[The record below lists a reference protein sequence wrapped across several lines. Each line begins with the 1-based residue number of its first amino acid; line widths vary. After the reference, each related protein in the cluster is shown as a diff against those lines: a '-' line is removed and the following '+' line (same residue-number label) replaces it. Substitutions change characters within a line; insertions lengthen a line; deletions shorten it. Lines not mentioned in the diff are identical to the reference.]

1 MADNTFDIRT
11 SFFNIDTEKQT
22 LIEEAVAKWET
33 IITADIPDVTRD
45 DGSLLEDDL
54 FVSFGTFTTRGNLAV
69 TDINP
74 DNLRPDSQLPYS
86 SRVEYNLNEIDSL
99 SGEAFYDITFHEIGH
114 ALGINR
120 TVWEPLGLVEGG
132 DTSTPR
138 FLGQNATEQYNQIFG
153 NTEDSV
159 PMGSAGGHWSEEE
172 LGNEIMT
179 SNIDEEN
186 VLSGVTIGSLEDIGY
201 QVDYEQAD
209 DEVPTLDQPADS
221 PLSISSGDDLVFDRK
236 GSDNLNGVDGNDTLY
251 GEESNDN
258 LVGGNGRDS
267 LYGQADND
275 TLFGNNS
282 NDALFGGSGDDELF
296 GGNDDDYLS
305 GEDGDDYLSGGSG
318 NDNLKGRSGD
328 DVLVGYTGDD
338 TLEGGEGAD
347 SFVFNYDNSSDTIID
362 YAASEGDTIEFLDS
376 NTLYSVESTS
386 SQDGDTTITNATIN
400 ITDPSG
406 NNLSPVSLSYVGTS
420 DIVFENGTAT

>member
-1 MADNTFDIRT
+1 MN
-11 SFFNIDTEKQT
+11 
-22 LIEEAVAKWET
+22 
-33 IITADIPDVTRD
+33 
-45 DGSLLEDDL
+45 
-54 FVSFGTFTTRGNLAV
+54 
-69 TDINP
+69 
-74 DNLRPDSQLPYS
+74 
-86 SRVEYNLNEIDSL
+86 
-99 SGEAFYDITFHEIGH
+99 
-114 ALGINR
+114 
-120 TVWEPLGLVEGG
+120 
-132 DTSTPR
+132 
-138 FLGQNATEQYNQIFG
+138 FL
-153 NTEDSV
+153 
-159 PMGSAGGHWSEEE
+159 
-172 LGNEIMT
+172 
-179 SNIDEEN
+179 
-186 VLSGVTIGSLEDIGY
+186 
-201 QVDYEQAD
+201 
-209 DEVPTLDQPADS
+209 
-221 PLSISSGDDLVFDRK
+221 
-236 GSDNLNGVDGNDTLY
+236 
-251 GEESNDN
+251 
-258 LVGGNGRDS
+258 
-267 LYGQADND
+267 
-275 TLFGNNS
+275 
-282 NDALFGGSGDDELF
+282 LF